1 MQSVRIIRGRL
12 TGPTSVELDEAVSD
26 ARGEVQVIV
35 PQSANGAARN
45 GENLVAFLK
54 RLPAG
59 TRTEQEIDE
68 QIQEERDGWG
78 ERRII
83 ALHVGAVCD

>member
-26 ARGEVQVIV
+26 AQGEVQVIV
-35 PQSANGAARN
+35 PQSPYGAARN
-45 GENLVAFLK
+45 GENLVAFLE

-59 TRTEQEIDE
+59 TRTKQEIDQ
-68 QIQEERDGWG
+68 QIQDERDGWG
-78 ERRII
+78 ER
-83 ALHVGAVCD
+83 G